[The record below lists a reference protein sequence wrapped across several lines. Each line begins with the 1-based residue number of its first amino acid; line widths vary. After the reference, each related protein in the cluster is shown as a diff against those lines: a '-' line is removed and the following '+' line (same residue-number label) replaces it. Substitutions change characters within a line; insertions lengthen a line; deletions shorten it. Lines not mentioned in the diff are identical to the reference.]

1 MLLLALA
8 LHSQSGAQHAVTG
21 CGKEGSCKAEK
32 KRRHVSFVEHSGPR
46 GAEVNVEFYTW
57 RDSGE
62 QLCLSDNLATVAAD
76 LTSMSDMVMRIEKQT
91 QMSSL
96 QGGMPPSCPHVLPP
110 SCPVVSPRRRRLPK
124 PDAHLGTAATP
135 SSAWNRGGCSR
146 TPRGCVPVPG
156 AVGWQAARM
165 LPFPSHAA
173 CSPLETATYET
184 GGMEV
189 IYHGEGTWPYPWGA
203 VIMMDW
209 AKRPMLWPVKFILIV
224 LMWYA
229 QSRIVKFHSEIM
241 EWNFICNVY

>member
-1 MLLLALA
+1 
-8 LHSQSGAQHAVTG
+8 
-21 CGKEGSCKAEK
+21 
-32 KRRHVSFVEHSGPR
+32 
-46 GAEVNVEFYTW
+46 
-57 RDSGE
+57 
-62 QLCLSDNLATVAAD
+62 
-76 LTSMSDMVMRIEKQT
+76 MRIEKQT

-124 PDAHLGTAATP
+124 ADAHLGTAATP

-156 AVGWQAARM
+156 AVGWQAART
-165 LPFPSHAA
+165 LPFPSRAA

-189 IYHGEGTWPYPWGA
+189 IYHGQGTWPYPWGA

-241 EWNFICNVY
+241 EWNLTLLYRVLLQCLLILQNVICKEWSPCKPFCQLCGKNRFSRFLLSVIKTIHRLFFLRKKNMSFPRYVPEIL